1 MSKLGRYS
9 ADRKKIDT
17 IGAATTLTVAD
28 CGTIFMVSNFTGD
41 IILPSVASAGKGW
54 WCKLVMTAD
63 LAAGNITVDLSGS
76 DTIELAAA
84 AADGAAVTLG
94 GGTAEIQLVSG
105 KAKKGDQVELFTDGS
120 TWYALVHVADK
131 DGVISA

>member
-1 MSKLGRYS
+1 MAKLGRYS

-17 IGAATTLTVAD
+17 IAAATTLTVPD
-28 CGTIFMVSNFTGD
+28 CGTIFMVSSFTGT
-41 IILPSVASAGKGW
+41 IALPSVAEAGKGW

-63 LAAGNITVDLSGS
+63 LAAGNITVDLNGT

-94 GGTAEIQLVSG
+94 GGTAEIRLING
-105 KAKKGDQVELFTDGS
+105 KAAKADQVEIFTDGS
-120 TWYALVHVADK
+120 VWYALAHVADK
-131 DGVISA
+131 DAVVSA